1 MSTTTAQA
9 TFTAPDISCGHC
21 VARVKNAVGAVPG
34 VQQVEANPETK
45 QVAVT
50 YDTAS
55 TTPVA
60 IRVALADAGYPA
72 AD

>member
-1 MSTTTAQA
+1 
-9 TFTAPDISCGHC
+9 
-21 VARVKNAVGAVPG
+21 VARVQNAVGAVPG
-34 VQQVEANPETK
+34 VDKVEANAETK

-50 YDTAS
+50 YDAAA

-60 IRVALADAGYPA
+60 IRAALADAGYPA